1 MKTLKTI
8 GFWFIQCTWGIIMT
22 LIGAIATF
30 ALILAGKKPKHIG
43 PVVYTEVGQGWGG
56 VTLGGF
62 FFCSE
67 GSSDSLKLHESGHTI
82 QNLIWGPLFPFIIG
96 IPSATRAML
105 RNYKTHL
112 TKSLFNLV
120 YLVTMLVVTTGFA
133 ILFGPVIDGFKWLT
147 IVFEVL
153 RLYFLL
159 VSIWLSVFEIPKYD
173 NGYVD
178 YDAIWFEGQATKWGE
193 KTFTKYL

>member
-56 VTLGGF
+56 VELGGF
-62 FFCSE
+62 FICSK
-67 GSSDSLKLHESGHTI
+67 GSSNHTKLHECGHSL
-82 QNLIWGPLFPFIIG
+82 QNMILGPLFPFVVA
-96 IPSATRAML
+96 IPSATRYWL
-105 RNYKTHL
+105 RNFSTHL
-112 TKSLFNLV
+112 GKSLFNLC
-120 YLVTMLVVTTGFA
+120 YLLAALVITTGFA

-159 VSIWLSVFEIPKYD
+159 V
-173 NGYVD
+173 
-178 YDAIWFEGQATKWGE
+178 
-193 KTFTKYL
+193 